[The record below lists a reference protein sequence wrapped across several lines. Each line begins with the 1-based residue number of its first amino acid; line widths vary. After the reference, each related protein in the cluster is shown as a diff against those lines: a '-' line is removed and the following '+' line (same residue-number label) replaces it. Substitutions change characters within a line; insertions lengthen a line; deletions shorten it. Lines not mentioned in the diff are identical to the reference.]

1 MTALGLRWQE
11 ADRTVILPLPDDRTL
26 VLGRDPAC
34 DLVFEDLS
42 VSRRHCEIVPDG
54 AGGWVLKH
62 LSYKNPTWLNGTLVV
77 DEAPLAAGD
86 VLQLTVV
93 EVRVVDAVGAA
104 GED

>member
-11 ADRTVILPLPDDRTL
+11 EDRTVILPLPEDRAL
-26 VLGRDPAC
+26 VLGRDPEC

-42 VSRRHCEIVPDG
+42 VSRRHCEIAPDG
-54 AGGWVLKH
+54 EGGWRLKH
-62 LSYKNPTWLNGTLVV
+62 LSYKNPTWLNGALVV

-93 EVRVVDAVGAA
+93 EVRVVA
-104 GED
+104 GVEA